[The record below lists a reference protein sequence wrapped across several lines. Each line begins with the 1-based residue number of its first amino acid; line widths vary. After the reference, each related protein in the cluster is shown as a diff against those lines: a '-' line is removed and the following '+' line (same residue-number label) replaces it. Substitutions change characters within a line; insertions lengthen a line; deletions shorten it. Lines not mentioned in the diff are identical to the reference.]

1 MAGTCS
7 GHLLLALTLPAV
19 SLPGQHVFFVMADD
33 VIGEVVHAADMPT
46 IAGFRARTAERKS
59 A

>member
-19 SLPGQHVFFVMADD
+19 SLPGQRVFFAMADD
-33 VIGEVVHAADMPT
+33 VIGEVVHAVDMPP
-46 IAGFRARTAERKS
+46 IDGFHAGGRRNS